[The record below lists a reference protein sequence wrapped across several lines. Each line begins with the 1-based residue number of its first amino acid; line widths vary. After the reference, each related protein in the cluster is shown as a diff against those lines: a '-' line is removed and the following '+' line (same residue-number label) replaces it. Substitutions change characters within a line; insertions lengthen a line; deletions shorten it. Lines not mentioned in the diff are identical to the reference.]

1 LREGEAIALS
11 WACEATAL
19 REAVRRAGPRILPID
34 FSEFLIDPATKLH
47 AAFAHLDLPASHA
60 EVETLVAGPLMHRY
74 SKAPEFAYDT
84 ALRQTVLDEARAVH
98 GAQIRMGLAWLDD
111 VGGKVPLLGE
121 ALDFYGR

>member
-1 LREGEAIALS
+1 
-11 WACEATAL
+11 
-19 REAVRRAGPRILPID
+19 
-34 FSEFLIDPATKLH
+34 
-47 AAFAHLDLPASHA
+47 
-60 EVETLVAGPLMHRY
+60 MHRY